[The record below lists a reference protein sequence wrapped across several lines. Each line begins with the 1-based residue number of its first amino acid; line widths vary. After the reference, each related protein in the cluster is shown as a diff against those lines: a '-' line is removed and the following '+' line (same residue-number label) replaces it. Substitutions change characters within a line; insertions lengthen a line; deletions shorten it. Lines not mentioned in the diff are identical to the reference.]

1 MTSCEVKTHQ
11 NAISFWQHGFF
22 VTIIGFQTFQPVREQ
37 MNMRVMR
44 RPASDSLTKSNS
56 PELRN
61 LEQKRDCTLS
71 NTLQFETAKTRAK
84 CSTAF
89 YWRGKGEVRNQ
100 TTAQVGLSIM
110 KRLGMLLL
118 FLGKNTSPSQIIL
131 STCPGFRQSAHIIYI

>member
-1 MTSCEVKTHQ
+1 
-11 NAISFWQHGFF
+11 
-22 VTIIGFQTFQPVREQ
+22 

-100 TTAQVGLSIM
+100 TTAQVGLNNM

-118 FLGKNTSPSQIIL
+118 FLGQNTSSSQIIL
-131 STCPGFRQSAHIIYI
+131 SICPGFRQSAHIIYI

>member
-1 MTSCEVKTHQ
+1 MTTQFFCHNHWFSNFSTSQRANEYACNEKTSKRFH
-11 NAISFWQHGFF
+11 
-22 VTIIGFQTFQPVREQ
+22 
-37 MNMRVMR
+37 
-44 RPASDSLTKSNS
+44 TKSNS
-56 PELRN
+56 PELKN

-100 TTAQVGLSIM
+100 TTAQVGLSNM

-118 FLGKNTSPSQIIL
+118 FLGQNTSSSQIIL
-131 STCPGFRQSAHIIYI
+131 SICPGFRQSAHIIYI

>member
-1 MTSCEVKTHQ
+1 
-11 NAISFWQHGFF
+11 
-22 VTIIGFQTFQPVREQ
+22 

-56 PELRN
+56 SELRN
-61 LEQKRDCTLS
+61 LEQERDCTLS

-100 TTAQVGLSIM
+100 TTAQVGLSNIKTTGNVATLPWTEYQPIADYPQHLPRFPTVCSYHLYLRLI
-110 KRLGMLLL
+110 KRRNSCSKGRI
-118 FLGKNTSPSQIIL
+118 TL
-131 STCPGFRQSAHIIYI
+131 SDG